1 MTTLNQD
8 SMKAKPDFGPTW
20 RTPRW
25 SVQRALA
32 RVWRLLLAPEALYH
46 GITGTECSPGL
57 NRNQMP
63 KLYHILMEWLQDG
76 LMLPFCC
83 LMWGLGSYCRI
94 KEGVV
99 KQQNVV
105 YFCRYFWDLLDIWV
119 TVSTVKADCRHTGM
133 SSVIQTWKWV
143 RPGHVR
149 QIGGKKIWKA
159 KLSLRPS
166 SHKLINPFSFIF
178 VFLLLYII
186 VSMAFCLCLFLP
198 LSISIT
204 FPFNTV

>member
-8 SMKAKPDFGPTW
+8 PMKAKPDFSP
-20 RTPRW
+20 TPRR

-63 KLYHILMEWLQDG
+63 KLYHFLTEWLQDG

-105 YFCRYFWDLLDIWV
+105 YFCRYKWNR
-119 TVSTVKADCRHTGM
+119 C
-133 SSVIQTWKWV
+133 IQNTIYWTSESLFLKW
-143 RPGHVR
+143 
-149 QIGGKKIWKA
+149 
-159 KLSLRPS
+159 
-166 SHKLINPFSFIF
+166 KLI
-178 VFLLLYII
+178 VATQAGVLLFKHGNE
-186 VSMAFCLCLFLP
+186 SNQAMWGR
-198 LSISIT
+198 
-204 FPFNTV
+204 

>member
-1 MTTLNQD
+1 MTTSNQV
-8 SMKAKPDFGPTW
+8 SKKAKPDFGPTW
-20 RTPRW
+20 RTPRR

-57 NRNQMP
+57 NRNQML
-63 KLYHILMEWLQDG
+63 KLYHFLTEWLQDG
-76 LMLPFCC
+76 PMLPFCC

-105 YFCRYFWDLLDIWV
+105 HFCRYKWNRCIQNTIGDLLDIWV
-119 TVSTVKADCRHTGM
+119 TVSKVKADCSHTGM

-149 QIGGKKIWKA
+149 QMGGKKK
-159 KLSLRPS
+159 SGRP
-166 SHKLINPFSFIF
+166 N
-178 VFLLLYII
+178 
-186 VSMAFCLCLFLP
+186 
-198 LSISIT
+198 
-204 FPFNTV
+204 